1 MNVGCCLRAREKKK
15 EMVLISFEG
24 KLILDNN
31 GCHMLLRPTSVNW
44 TDFGAQIENDF
55 HNIFSFVTK
64 NQCALFVVF
73 MTSPF
78 DIDISMI
85 CSKLTQPCIRM
96 CGKLCRNKDYRC
108 FFLCT
113 DWISQHPFR
122 PLVFID
128 NRRVLRHRLPYCLTV
143 VWVWS
148 NKESVEY
155 RRSRH
160 HCVSRPQLDSLG
172 QYTWLVVSKPCF
184 PANLQRYTL
193 IFKMRLLVWES
204 LLLPTEQCLQCLWGR
219 ENIFVSFQLL
229 LCYCFSSTPLFS
241 QLPIVELQVLLIRF
255 VAKHSNLSIKF
266 DLSLLIE
273 NLNRGSSRTG
283 SFTNL
288 GPLPQ
293 G

>member
-1 MNVGCCLRAREKKK
+1 MYEVLGMTSEGGVNYNVARNTLSWLSILKPICCEGRLRIMYPAPNMPYKLKWHLQNKKFSCSHECWLLFKGQREK
-15 EMVLISFEG
+15 EG
-24 KLILDNN
+24 NGADQLWRKTDPWQQWLSHAPTTHTCGLDWFW
-31 GCHMLLRPTSVNW
+31 S
-44 TDFGAQIENDF
+44 TDWKRLPWY
-55 HNIFSFVTK
+55 FSFVTK
-64 NQCALFVVF
+64 NQRVLFVVF

-78 DIDISMI
+78 HIDISMI

-122 PLVFID
+122 PLVFKD
-128 NRRVLRHRLPYCLTV
+128 NRRVLRHHLPYCLTV

-160 HCVSRPQLDSLG
+160 HCDSRPQLDSLG

-204 LLLPTEQCLQCLWGR
+204 LLLPTEQCL
-219 ENIFVSFQLL
+219 
-229 LCYCFSSTPLFS
+229 
-241 QLPIVELQVLLIRF
+241 
-255 VAKHSNLSIKF
+255 
-266 DLSLLIE
+266 
-273 NLNRGSSRTG
+273 
-283 SFTNL
+283 
-288 GPLPQ
+288 
-293 G
+293 

>member
-1 MNVGCCLRAREKKK
+1 MWHGAYRGCQSWIPYVVRDGWRSCIQLQICHTNGICRIKGFHVHINVVWCLRARETKKG
-15 EMVLISFEG
+15 MVLISSEG
-24 KLILDNN
+24 QLILDNN
-31 GCHMLLRPTSVNW
+31 GCHIFRQPTLVDW

-64 NQCALFVVF
+64 NQRVLFVVF

-85 CSKLTQPCIRM
+85 CSKLTQPCIKM

-122 PLVFID
+122 PLVFKD
-128 NRRVLRHRLPYCLTV
+128 NRRVFRLRLPYCLTV

-160 HCVSRPQLDSLG
+160 HYDSWPQLDSLG

-184 PANLQRYTL
+184 PANLQQHTL
-193 IFKMRLLVWES
+193 ISKM
-204 LLLPTEQCLQCLWGR
+204 
-219 ENIFVSFQLL
+219 
-229 LCYCFSSTPLFS
+229 
-241 QLPIVELQVLLIRF
+241 
-255 VAKHSNLSIKF
+255 
-266 DLSLLIE
+266 
-273 NLNRGSSRTG
+273 
-283 SFTNL
+283 
-288 GPLPQ
+288 
-293 G
+293 